1 MPLAIRL
8 IRLVILLLTTPS
20 AVHCGSHV
28 ENLGTRAGGTEPRA
42 TLSLGSGI
50 NWGFRSPGAKDT
62 GNLRAMS
69 DSFSMIAEIDRLCG
83 QIAIAMHNAE
93 FQIYATLALVVV
105 LSFLLFPPRDDLD
118 QV

>member
-1 MPLAIRL
+1 
-8 IRLVILLLTTPS
+8 
-20 AVHCGSHV
+20 
-28 ENLGTRAGGTEPRA
+28 
-42 TLSLGSGI
+42 
-50 NWGFRSPGAKDT
+50 
-62 GNLRAMS
+62 MS
-69 DSFSMIAEIDRLCG
+69 DSFSMIAEIDRVCG

>member
-1 MPLAIRL
+1 
-8 IRLVILLLTTPS
+8 
-20 AVHCGSHV
+20 
-28 ENLGTRAGGTEPRA
+28 
-42 TLSLGSGI
+42 
-50 NWGFRSPGAKDT
+50 
-62 GNLRAMS
+62 MS
-69 DSFSMIAEIDRLCG
+69 DSFSMLAEIDRVCG